1 MPFGSASTTQY
12 SLCPSG
18 HVGYMKNS
26 AEPMSISIFVVGG
39 TGSEYGP
46 PVAVIW
52 WQIREL
58 MTCEILEFV
67 NSQ

>member
-1 MPFGSASTTQY
+1 
-12 SLCPSG
+12 
-18 HVGYMKNS
+18 
-26 AEPMSISIFVVGG
+26 MSISIFVVGG